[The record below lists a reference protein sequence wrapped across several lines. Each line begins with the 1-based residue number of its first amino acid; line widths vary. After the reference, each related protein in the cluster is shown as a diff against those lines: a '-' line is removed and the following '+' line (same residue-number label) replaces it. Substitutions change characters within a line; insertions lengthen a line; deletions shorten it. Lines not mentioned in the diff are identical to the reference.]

1 VPGLINRVPQGLLS
15 LLDLKAQ
22 GENAKELSYQLFT
35 VLEALDF
42 YLAPI
47 REIVTDTETVPG
59 TGPDG
64 DPNLSPP
71 AGQIWFVR
79 QFGVFSTA
87 DLAVGATLQV
97 VAGILPL
104 SGVFLPMGDLSNL
117 AAVGE
122 RVASSVPDQFILQSG
137 QQLGYFTTV
146 FGGAPGVV
154 RITASIARLSV

>member
-1 VPGLINRVPQGLLS
+1 MPLINRVPRGLLS

-22 GENAKELSYQLFT
+22 GENARELSYQLTT
-35 VLEALDF
+35 VIEALDF
-42 YLAPI
+42 YLAAF

-87 DLAVGATLQV
+87 DLPVGATLQIMAGV
-97 VAGILPL
+97 VPISGLFIPL
-104 SGVFLPMGDLSNL
+104 GNLSDR

-122 RVASSVPDQFILQSG
+122 RVSSSVPDQFVLQPG
-137 QQLGYFTTV
+137 EQLGYFTNV
-146 FGGAPGVV
+146 FTGAPGNV